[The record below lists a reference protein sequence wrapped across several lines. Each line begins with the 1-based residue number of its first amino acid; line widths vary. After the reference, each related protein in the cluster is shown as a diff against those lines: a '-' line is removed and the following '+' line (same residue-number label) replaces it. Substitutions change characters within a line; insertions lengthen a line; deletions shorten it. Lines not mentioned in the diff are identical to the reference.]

1 MQIARVT
8 RRRWV
13 GRVVTA
19 IPALSDLRPLD
30 LLLPVYVGW
39 LLWTGVCVSDSRVRT
54 LHP

>member
-13 GRVVTA
+13 GRLVTA
-19 IPALSDLRPLD
+19 ILVLFDRRLLD